1 VTAAP
6 RRTVALVIL
15 AAVAGAVVVFLLLGR
30 HSSSGGAH
38 VATAPR
44 APAVNVAHSKLG
56 RILVDQNGR
65 TLYLFLED
73 RHGRTTCFDSCARV
87 WPPMLVSGRPRL
99 GPGVSA
105 QKVSTTPRPAHRS
118 QLVYNGH
125 PLYTNEGDTRPGQT
139 AGEGFFG
146 TWFVVSPA
154 GRLITTPGAPVR
166 ANGY

>member
-15 AAVAGAVVVFLLLGR
+15 AAVAGVVVLFLVLAR
-30 HSSSGGAH
+30 HSSSGGTPSA
-38 VATAPR
+38 VRPR
-44 APAVNVAHSKLG
+44 AVALRVADSKLG

-65 TLYLFLED
+65 TLYLFLQD

-87 WPPMLVSGRPRL
+87 WPPMIASGKPQL

-105 QKVSTTPRPAHRS
+105 RKVSSTPRPADRS
-118 QLVYNGH
+118 QVVYNGH
-125 PLYTNEGDTRPGQT
+125 PLYTNEADTRPGET

-154 GRLITTPGAPVR
+154 GRLITTPGVR
-166 ANGY
+166 PSATGY